1 MTPITQNQGLT
12 AKTESATIKEKES
25 LMNRGQ
31 DDKYIQA
38 LLYKGAAYVNR
49 SFISYAPEGS
59 SSEQVEYTCEI
70 IAEYIKEAY
79 NEEAYE

>member
-1 MTPITQNQGLT
+1 LTPT
-12 AKTESATIKEKES
+12 AESATIKEKEC

-31 DDKYIQA
+31 DDAYIQRT
-38 LLYKGAAYVNR
+38 LERGAAYVNR
-49 SFISYAPEGS
+49 AFISYAPES
-59 SSEQVEYTCEI
+59 ASKEQVEYTCEI